1 MATEQGVVTINYNQF
16 RRCGGDNKGTAVN
29 QFRFKSQH
37 STNTIENKL
46 QKLKDALV
54 LQSLQL
60 PPRNAVPPG
69 PSKLL

>member
-37 STNTIENKL
+37 STKTIENNL

-54 LQSLQL
+54 
-60 PPRNAVPPG
+60 
-69 PSKLL
+69 